1 MRADS
6 NGPGLV
12 EGAVVLHQHR
22 DQLGNTVVDAYTVVA
37 IREGSAV
44 LARPGGGRRRQ
55 VPLDTILSSPAWAV
69 QAVLW

>member
-1 MRADS
+1 MRADC
-6 NGPGLV
+6 NGPELV

-22 DQLGNTVVDAYTVVA
+22 DQLGNTVVNAYTVVA

-44 LARPGGGRRRQ
+44 LARGGGRRRRQ

>member
-1 MRADS
+1 MRADC
-6 NGPGLV
+6 NGPELV

-37 IREGSAV
+37 IRERGAM
-44 LARPGGGRRRQ
+44 LGCAGGRRRRQ

>member
-6 NGPGLV
+6 NGPELV

-44 LARPGGGRRRQ
+44 LGCPGGRRRRQ

>member
-6 NGPGLV
+6 NGPELV

-22 DQLGNTVVDAYTVVA
+22 DQLGNTVVDEYTVVA

-44 LARPGGGRRRQ
+44 LARRGGRRRRH

-69 QAVLW
+69 QALLW

>member
-1 MRADS
+1 MRADC
-6 NGPGLV
+6 NGPELV
-12 EGAVVLHQHR
+12 EGAVVLH
-22 DQLGNTVVDAYTVVA
+22 QLGNTVVDAYTVVA

-44 LARPGGGRRRQ
+44 LGRAGGRRRRH